1 MSNSKTLMIE
11 EYVPAGRFLLNSFTH
26 DRAELALHFSE
37 FTPAYLA
44 DFESKIEVVR
54 NLEKT
59 IVLTETQKQATAE
72 LYALASTLN
81 NDLNFLV
88 FYFKRAALD
97 TKMLTKLKADLAK
110 HNIEGACDKITAVIQ
125 YITAQH
131 QVLESKGMAVSYPAT
146 LDTTRTA
153 LETKNELQNS
163 VRNLKKQL
171 YENNKVAYDALY
183 GYVSTI
189 ADAGKIRYKGTSKA
203 LEYTI
208 SKIIARM
215 RSSNT
220 SGETPPPA
228 TPAV

>member
-1 MSNSKTLMIE
+1 MSNPKTLLIE
-11 EYVPAGRFLLNSFTH
+11 EYVPAGRFLLNSFVL

-44 DFESKIEVVR
+44 DFESKIELVR

-59 IVLTETQKQATAE
+59 IVLTEIQKQATAD
-72 LYALASTLN
+72 LYDLASTFN

-97 TKMLTKLKADLAK
+97 TKMISKLKADLAK

-125 YITAQH
+125 YIMTQH
-131 QVLESKGMAVSYPAT
+131 QVLESKGMVASYPAT
-146 LDTTRTA
+146 LDATRMA

-163 VRNLKKQL
+163 VRNQKKQL

-183 GYVSTI
+183 DYVGTI
-189 ADAGKIRYKGTSKA
+189 ANAGKIRYKGTSKA
-203 LEYTI
+203 TEYTI

-220 SGETPPPA
+220 GGDTLVPVTP
-228 TPAV
+228 TV